1 MGIFI
6 ASVSGK
12 YNLKGSTYSYDL
24 NGLASVKLSRN
35 DSHFV
40 REHVTRVKHPDPP
53 SSSHGGSSHGS
64 GTHVSSSG
72 ATHGGGGRSF

>member
-1 MGIFI
+1 M
-6 ASVSGK
+6 SGK
-12 YNLKGSTYSYDL
+12 YSLKVSTYSYDL
-24 NGLASVKLSRN
+24 NGLANVKLSRN

-53 SSSHGGSSHGS
+53 SSSHGGSSHGGSSHGS

>member
-1 MGIFI
+1 MLADALDVTLADLFGRHWV
-6 ASVSGK
+6 ALGD
-12 YNLKGSTYSYDL
+12 NLATLKV
-24 NGLASVKLSRN
+24 AR
-35 DSHFV
+35 FV

-53 SSSHGGSSHGS
+53 SSSHSGSSHGS